1 VPRLASEL
9 GVGAEM
15 RPIAERLASVA
26 KDHGLAN
33 GHNPAGVAAECLYEA
48 AGRTGKT
55 VTERK
60 LGEAADVSR
69 MTVRERWREA
79 RQMTGLGPDR

>member
-1 VPRLASEL
+1 
-9 GVGAEM
+9 M
-15 RPIAERLASVA
+15 AERLASMTE
-26 KDHGLAN
+26 DHGLAN
-33 GHNPAGVAAECLYEA
+33 GGNPAGVAAGWLYEA

-55 VTERK
+55 VTQRK

-79 RQMTGLGPDR
+79 RQMTG